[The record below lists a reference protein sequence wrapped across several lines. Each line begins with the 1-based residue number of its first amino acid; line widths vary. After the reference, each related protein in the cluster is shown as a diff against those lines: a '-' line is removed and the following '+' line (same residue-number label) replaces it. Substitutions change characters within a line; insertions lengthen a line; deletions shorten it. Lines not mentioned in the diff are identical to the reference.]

1 MQNFIVYNSSMNIFQ
16 GRWCQFKQ
24 ELPALL
30 YLAIVQTWLN
40 FNFPAFNGREGF
52 FSVVILTLL
61 SILCILVYSYAFIFP
76 ENYAQIIN
84 LGFFDDAPD
93 PLFVKDV
100 FRGLMCILFNSVF
113 FYMWYV
119 NYYRVSDIWYVVS
132 YIHFIVTA
140 ALIYR
145 AAKNR
150 IIE

>member
-1 MQNFIVYNSSMNIFQ
+1 MAKAHRRTMTILQ
-16 GRWCQFKQ
+16 GCWRQFKQ

-30 YLAIVQTWLN
+30 YLSIVQTWLN
-40 FNFPAFNGREGF
+40 FNFPAFNGLESSF
-52 FSVVILTLL
+52 NVAAVILL